1 MRVSTVTEFAEGAT
15 PNSYDSAGAP
25 TADFQP
31 AVGTE
36 THTPQAVPA
45 KSETAGYRAEGGG
58 IRASIRDL
66 IQKARP
72 YSKELVEVPEWGVTI
87 EVRSISLGLRNEM
100 MLSVIDEE
108 TKQADIRKLYPEMI
122 IACSYDP
129 ETGDKVFAA
138 DDAAFLNGLD
148 AGILDKIA
156 KPALSL
162 SGMSDDA
169 KDKEAGKSSETE
181 TSVSPS

>member
-15 PNSYDSAGAP
+15 PNSYDAAGAR
-25 TADFQP
+25 TEAFQP
-31 AVGTE
+31 AGGTE
-36 THTPQAVPA
+36 PHSPQVVPVA
-45 KSETAGYRAEGGG
+45 GETGGYKAEGGG
-58 IRASIRDL
+58 VRESIRDR

-72 YSKELVEVPEWGVTI
+72 YTKELVEVAEWDVAI

-100 MLSVIDEE
+100 MLSVIDED

-129 ETGDKVFAA
+129 ETGDKVFAS

-156 KPALSL
+156 KPALKL
-162 SGMSDDA
+162 SGMNDDS

>member
-1 MRVSTVTEFAEGAT
+1 MRVSIVTEFVEGAT
-15 PNSYDSAGAP
+15 PNSYDAAGAP

-31 AVGTE
+31 AGGTGG
-36 THTPQAVPA
+36 HAPQVVPVA
-45 KSETAGYRAEGGG
+45 SETAGYKAENGA
-58 IRASIRDL
+58 IRESIRDR
-66 IQKARP
+66 IAKARP
-72 YSKELVEVPEWGVTI
+72 YTKETVEVEEWDVAI

-100 MLSVIDEE
+100 MLSVIDED

-129 ETGDKVFAA
+129 QTGEKVFAA

-156 KPALSL
+156 KPALKL
-162 SGMSDDA
+162 SGMNDDS
-169 KDKEAGKSSETE
+169 KDKEAGKSSETA